1 MNLAV
6 WLDRQARAAPER
18 PALFWGKD
26 IVATYGQFAES
37 SGRIADWLR
46 ANAVLPGDRVAVF
59 MKNQPDYLRLLYGIW
74 QAGAVVVPINAKLHP
89 KELIWILEHSEA
101 RVLFCEPELVA
112 TLQQDSAAEPLATT
126 YVAVAPNMLDAALK
140 QLAPD
145 TGIRQA
151 AEMGRFQNITARST
165 YDLAWLFYTSGT
177 TGKPKGVM
185 ITHGML
191 QAMALGYFAD
201 VDAVSAQDSAIYAA
215 PLSHG
220 AGLYNVMHVLKGAK
234 HVFPCSGGFDPLQ
247 IFELANFFQRAHLFA
262 APTMVKRM
270 TKAAQHKGVNV
281 SGLRS
286 VIYGGGPMYLSDIVD
301 ATACFGPIFIQ
312 IYGQGECPMAITALS
327 RADISDRETQ
337 GWQERL
343 SSVGRAQSVVELQL
357 FDREGELAPL
367 GQVGEIAVKGAP
379 VMSGYW
385 KDPQATQAAFKNGW
399 LLTGDMG
406 KLDKAGYLTL
416 IDRSK
421 DVIISGGS
429 NIYPREVEEVLLHHP
444 SISEVSVIGRRH
456 PDWGEEVIAFV
467 VPWPS
472 HSVSQSALD
481 QFCLDRIARFK
492 RPKEYIFVSELP
504 KNNYGK
510 VLKTALRSL
519 TKY

>member
-177 TGKPKGVM
+177 TGKP
-185 ITHGML
+185 
-191 QAMALGYFAD
+191 
-201 VDAVSAQDSAIYAA
+201 
-215 PLSHG
+215 
-220 AGLYNVMHVLKGAK
+220 
-234 HVFPCSGGFDPLQ
+234 
-247 IFELANFFQRAHLFA
+247 
-262 APTMVKRM
+262 
-270 TKAAQHKGVNV
+270 
-281 SGLRS
+281 
-286 VIYGGGPMYLSDIVD
+286 
-301 ATACFGPIFIQ
+301 
-312 IYGQGECPMAITALS
+312 
-327 RADISDRETQ
+327 
-337 GWQERL
+337 
-343 SSVGRAQSVVELQL
+343 
-357 FDREGELAPL
+357 
-367 GQVGEIAVKGAP
+367 
-379 VMSGYW
+379 
-385 KDPQATQAAFKNGW
+385 
-399 LLTGDMG
+399 
-406 KLDKAGYLTL
+406 
-416 IDRSK
+416 
-421 DVIISGGS
+421 
-429 NIYPREVEEVLLHHP
+429 
-444 SISEVSVIGRRH
+444 
-456 PDWGEEVIAFV
+456 
-467 VPWPS
+467 
-472 HSVSQSALD
+472 
-481 QFCLDRIARFK
+481 
-492 RPKEYIFVSELP
+492 
-504 KNNYGK
+504 
-510 VLKTALRSL
+510 
-519 TKY
+519 